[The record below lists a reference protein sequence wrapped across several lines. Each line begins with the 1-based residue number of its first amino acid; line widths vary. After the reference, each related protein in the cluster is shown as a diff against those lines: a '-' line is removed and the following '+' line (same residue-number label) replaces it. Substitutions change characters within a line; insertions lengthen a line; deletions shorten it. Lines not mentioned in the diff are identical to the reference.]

1 MQNHVQDSNLR
12 PKTSASFYD
21 KTGVQFFKIENLK
34 LALLIHYWQWKDYRD
49 NSAHIVDIKN
59 KW

>member
-1 MQNHVQDSNLR
+1 MQNQDSNLR

-21 KTGVQFFKIENLK
+21 KTGMQLFFIQNLK
-34 LALLIHYWQWKDYRD
+34 WPLLIHWWQWKDYGD
-49 NSAHIVDIKN
+49 NWEHIVDIKN